1 MLSEGLALPP
11 GAGLR
16 WVHMFSR
23 RHTFVVQV
31 WEPGRSPVLENVRT
45 HERVVLSDLSDVVPQ
60 IDRWLAGPAAS
71 ELVDPGTAASNGRPP
86 AA

>member
-1 MLSEGLALPP
+1 
-11 GAGLR
+11 
-16 WVHMFSR
+16 MFSR

-60 IDRWLAGPAAS
+60 IDRWLATPGGAGDLGVEGSQASTNGGAPA
-71 ELVDPGTAASNGRPP
+71 T
-86 AA
+86 

>member
-1 MLSEGLALPP
+1 
-11 GAGLR
+11 
-16 WVHMFSR
+16 MFSR

-60 IDRWLAGPAAS
+60 IDRWLAPPNGSDVAI
-71 ELVDPGTAASNGRPP
+71 ENGRPSSNGAAP